1 MANTTTPLSI
11 LAFGA
16 TRDMV
21 GGPKCTIY
29 IEEGCTVAQLREQ
42 LYTAYPDLRKL
53 RSLLIAV
60 NEEYGDEDLIV
71 RPADEVALIPPVSG
85 G

>member
-1 MANTTTPLSI
+1 MPNTSAPLAI

-21 GGPKCTIY
+21 GGATCTIY
-29 IEEGCTVAQLREQ
+29 IDDTCTVARLREQ
-42 LYTAYPDLRKL
+42 LYTAYPELRKL
-53 RSLLIAV
+53 NSLLIAV
-60 NEEYGDEDLIV
+60 NNEYGDEDLLV